1 MRSTDRLG
9 ARVSTASSARVAPI
23 LRALAVAVLV
33 VVADRIT
40 KHLVRAHIEPGHSVH
55 VFSWLHLV
63 HDENNGVA
71 FGFLSGGGALVVIVT
86 AAVALVL
93 LAYFLRAPRRP
104 WLWLSTGLLVGGAIG
119 NLLDRLI
126 SGSVTDFIKLP
137 HWPAFNVSDIAITIG
152 VISLVLVLEGPAPR
166 ARP

>member
-1 MRSTDRLG
+1 VTTT
-9 ARVSTASSARVAPI
+9 ARSARIAPI
-23 LRALAVAVLV
+23 LWATALAALV

-40 KHLVRAHIEPGHSVH
+40 KHLVRTHIRPGQSVH

-63 HDENNGVA
+63 HDQNNGVA

-86 AAVALVL
+86 AAVAAVL
-93 LAYFLRAPRRP
+93 LIFFLRAPGRP

-152 VISLVLVLEGPAPR
+152 VISLVLVLEGPGTR
-166 ARP
+166 GRS

>member
-1 MRSTDRLG
+1 MRSAS
-9 ARVSTASSARVAPI
+9 ARVTTSARSARVAPI
-23 LRALAVAVLV
+23 LWATALAALV

-40 KHLVRAHIEPGHSVH
+40 KHLVRTHIRPDQSVH

-63 HDENNGVA
+63 HDQNNGVA

-86 AAVALVL
+86 AAVAAVL
-93 LAYFLRAPRRP
+93 LIFFLRAPGRP
-104 WLWLSTGLLVGGAIG
+104 WLWLSTGLLVGGAVG

-152 VISLVLVLEGPAPR
+152 VISLVLVLEGPGTR
-166 ARP
+166 GRS

>member
-1 MRSTDRLG
+1 MRSVSGVATT
-9 ARVSTASSARVAPI
+9 ARSARVAPI
-23 LRALAVAVLV
+23 ARAVAVMAIV

-40 KHLVRAHIEPGHSVH
+40 KHLVRTHIQPGHSVR

-63 HDENNGVA
+63 HDQNNGVA

-93 LAYFLRAPRRP
+93 LVYFLRSPGRP

-152 VISLVLVLEGPAPR
+152 VISLVLVLEGLAPR
-166 ARP
+166 GRP